1 MSGPAQG
8 VNPEVRA
15 KFMQMREDIKKVS
28 NTLQDIEA
36 QQSEYRYGLADQI
49 EHRAIAKPQTDHRMA
64 SHHMCLPHAFYCVV
78 SPHLPAH
85 LSLGFACH
93 VNLE

>member
-36 QQSEYRYGLADQI
+36 QQSEYRYEYADQI
-49 EHRAIAKPQTDHRMA
+49 KTQATLKLKTRHSLA
-64 SHHMCLPHAFYCVV
+64 SK
-78 SPHLPAH
+78 
-85 LSLGFACH
+85 
-93 VNLE
+93 